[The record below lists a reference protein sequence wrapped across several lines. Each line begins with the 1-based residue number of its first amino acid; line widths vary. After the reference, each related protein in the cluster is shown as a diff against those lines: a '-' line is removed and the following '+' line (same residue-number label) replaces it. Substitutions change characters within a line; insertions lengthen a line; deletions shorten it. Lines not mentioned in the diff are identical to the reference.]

1 MRVYSTSEA
10 AELLGI
16 SWDTLH
22 RWMREKKV
30 SAPAAKSLGKMKVRF
45 WTEKDLEKVRA
56 YKAEHY
62 WGKGGRKERKDRK
75 RVK

>member
-1 MRVYSTSEA
+1 
-10 AELLGI
+10 
-16 SWDTLH
+16 
-22 RWMREKKV
+22 MREKKV